1 MSDLRLHQGRL
12 LSKESDS
19 STWVSQSKGFWPAE
33 FNNPLFYDLIYLVI
47 AFSAAILIHSYILHG
62 KVFKAVRMAV
72 DTSAVGGI
80 LIGIMVLISYDRPN
94 PTKRAIMRDLFAFGF
109 LQALVQY
116 CDTYMFYKV
125 SLLFVLQ
132 AISQSLLPL
141 HKYIYGMND

>member
-1 MSDLRLHQGRL
+1 MSDLRFHRF

-33 FNNPLFYDLIYLVI
+33 FNDPLFYTFIYLVI
-47 AFSAAILIHSYILHG
+47 AFSGAILIHSALLHER
-62 KVFKAVRMAV
+62 VFKAVRIHV
-72 DTSAVGGI
+72 DISAVCGI

-109 LQALVQY
+109 LQATVQY

-125 SLLFVLQ
+125 CLSFILRVLKALFLQ
-132 AISQSLLPL
+132 IMFI
-141 HKYIYGMND
+141 YICIDVA